1 MIYEFG
7 TQCTQRRSASAIA
20 RQGRTLGI
28 ERRDNR
34 SSDLRG
40 GISVDIYIMAAAEA
54 RSLQRIGGFV
64 RMGGLGRVGT
74 MEGRVIGEELGTRG

>member
-1 MIYEFG
+1 MHAKEER
-7 TQCTQRRSASAIA
+7 QCDSAAGQDVGNREEGQQKQRS
-20 RQGRTLGI
+20 
-28 ERRDNR
+28 E
-34 SSDLRG
+34 G